1 MGIIILLLVIKR
13 LYNKWASQFSTVR
26 DTYGLASMEE
36 VEEVR
41 EQGPAPVLRHPSC
54 SSIRTNPYPKRLAAI
69 KDERVQEQLN
79 FHQAQ
84 KLMTGVQEQLDLQQA
99 QKLLPTPPLGYTMTC
114 TLRHAGAPVK
124 KRNARNIVKEVD
136 VSNVSVI

>member
-1 MGIIILLLVIKR
+1 
-13 LYNKWASQFSTVR
+13 
-26 DTYGLASMEE
+26 MEE
-36 VEEVR
+36 VEEIR
-41 EQGPAPVLRHPSC
+41 EQGPAPVLRHPSR

-69 KDERVQEQLN
+69 RDEGVQEQLN

-114 TLRHAGAPVK
+114 TLRHAGAPVDK
-124 KRNARNIVKEVD
+124 KHARNIVKEMD